1 MNEDVRSQVLQDLI
15 ERSLADPQI
24 PYWVL
29 PLLRIIQA
37 ISEDITDLG
46 EGQEKMDETLVAQ
59 QKALNLA
66 KTQYSELLYHI
77 KSNEK

>member
-1 MNEDVRSQVLQDLI
+1 MNEEVRNQVLQDLI

-37 ISEDITDLG
+37 VSEDITDLG
-46 EGQEKMDETLVAQ
+46 ESQEKMDERLVEH
-59 QKALNLA
+59 QKALKLS
-66 KTQYSELLYHI
+66 KDQYSELLYHI
-77 KSNEK
+77 KSNDK

>member
-1 MNEDVRSQVLQDLI
+1 MNEEIRKQVLQDLI

-37 ISEDITDLG
+37 LSEDITDLG
-46 EGQEKMDETLVAQ
+46 EIQDEMDETLVEH
-59 QKALNLA
+59 QKALNLS
-66 KTQYSELLYHI
+66 KTQYSELLYYV
-77 KSNEK
+77 KSTEK